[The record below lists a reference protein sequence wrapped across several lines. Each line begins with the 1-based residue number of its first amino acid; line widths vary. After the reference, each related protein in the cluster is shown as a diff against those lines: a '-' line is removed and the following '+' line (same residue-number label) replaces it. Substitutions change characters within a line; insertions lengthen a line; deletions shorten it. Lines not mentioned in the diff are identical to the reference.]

1 MRLRPR
7 PAIAVGMSLAASTL
21 GLVFVVPGAYA
32 ATSVGVPC
40 HTAALVKAIDDANA
54 TPTTLDGASRCTS
67 RLTAI
72 DDHAR
77 AHPREA
83 REHGRASGRAPSPAH
98 RARPSSN
105 WPTSARCN
113 TAHSTRPEPVDR
125 GLQ

>member
-21 GLVFVVPGAYA
+21 GLVSVVPGAYA

-83 REHGRASGRAPSPAH
+83 REHGRASGRAPSPRPQGATVEQLANECSLQH
-98 RARPSSN
+98 SALDASRA
-105 WPTSARCN
+105 
-113 TAHSTRPEPVDR
+113 
-125 GLQ
+125 G